1 MEDGIKNSIP
11 SAGNNVW
18 AGEFDP
24 LNDPEERRVL
34 FAALDSFRQY
44 RRNAHLNVTHR
55 KRQNFYALPTSQW
68 QFLAAAPF
76 SILEVFDQVDDAI
89 DVNAIIAK
97 MIVEYGT
104 QAFGLPLH
112 PEPGSSVD
120 WNGIARSDDIGKAQS
135 TIRQLYRDWSADG
148 DAERSACYGPVLSVL
163 EEMFSNHDKN
173 QVRVLVPGAGLGRL
187 VYEVCRLGFDAEG
200 NEISWHQLLTSSWIL
215 NHTAR
220 RHEFDLFPFALNFTN
235 LASRKDQMRKVQIP
249 DVHPSSSLAELANNG
264 RAIGSMN
271 MTAADFVAY
280 YSAPPQAA
288 TFDAVVTVFFI
299 DTAPNLIR
307 YIEAVRNCLKE
318 TGVWINLGPLH
329 WHFDSRT
336 PPVDKA
342 EEHSSTHEKSLDT
355 MRREG
360 GIDEPGNFELT
371 DEEVIKLV
379 ESMGFQILRHSIDTH
394 GVGYIQNPGSMLQD
408 TFWPSHWV
416 ARKIFQAVKA
426 AIFVFQP
433 ESFDLDAPSS
443 SPSTSRNSRTNQHVS
458 SGFCPTSDASQ
469 ADEVEGLSR
478 GRTIQSDDSQ
488 KPSRV
493 LLFLAQ
499 GLGAELAASLV
510 VCKGCIAQRAIS
522 CKCAEEADSSLTHP
536 TLYWSK
542 SDIGGGCIW
551 GKAPFWIKV
560 AIVLGTF
567 QTGITGCSTPPKA
580 RPLAV
585 GPAKHPRPSLTPKPL
600 APLAHPLRSPLQEGA
615 LFPLLPSALVSKP
628 INDTSTPD
636 PTLTPP
642 PLSLSSSP
650 LMDAMSSRLKN
661 LGFGSKRKSSA
672 TSIQQ
677 SSHLTPTAVNGTS
690 TPQQPSHNSSST
702 SLPMNQQQQLG
713 RPPSYTYNAGARP
726 TSPMP
731 PAQHNIAVHPPTIE
745 TQPRYPGNPAMGTP
759 QPPGYG
765 GYPQHGAQHPLPHGG
780 IAQYGRGPAVEVEGA
795 GRSKAQLI
803 VGIDFGTT
811 FSGVAF
817 AFATNTEA
825 KEDII
830 TEWPGAGNQT
840 KQKIP
845 TVLYYD
851 QYQKV
856 VGWGPDIADAL
867 APTGYPKPGVQKVE
881 WFKLQLMLSGNTYID
896 PINLPPLPPGKSE
909 IDVAAD
915 YLFKLRQAMRSQLQ
929 KTLGEVFNREERN
942 IRYFLTVPAI
952 WNDAG
957 KAATRAAA
965 IQAGFLRDENDTR
978 LTLITEPEAAA
989 MFCSKT
995 GLLNLKIHDAVLIVD
1010 CGGGTVDLIAYE
1022 VEEETPFTVAECTAG
1037 SGDSCGSTALNRNFS
1052 NVLRAKIRKMKLPD
1066 GSRTAGRVYA
1076 KCIMDFENRIK
1087 ADFRNNGQKWAVDV
1101 GIEAEFPEAGIE
1113 EGYMTFT
1120 NEEILQCFEPVVNR
1134 ILELVRNQIIAIQA
1148 QNRSLQ
1154 NVLVVGG
1161 FGASEYLF
1169 QQIKLH
1175 VPPQFQ
1181 SKVVRPMDSV
1191 AAIVKGAVTA
1201 GITERVI
1208 TSRVARRH
1216 YLMATLQ
1223 PFKEGHHPEQYRV
1236 PSLDGKDRCKYTRQ
1250 IFVQKGERVKIGEP
1264 VKVSFF
1270 RQVAP
1275 GATLMYEDILYACD
1289 EDVCPEYTK
1298 DPRIKEV
1305 VTLTSDLSR
1314 KNLEKDFERMD
1325 TPQGTFYRVYFDIY
1339 LTLDGSEFNAELVCQ
1354 GEVMGRCSARFR

>member
-1 MEDGIKNSIP
+1 
-11 SAGNNVW
+11 
-18 AGEFDP
+18 
-24 LNDPEERRVL
+24 
-34 FAALDSFRQY
+34 
-44 RRNAHLNVTHR
+44 
-55 KRQNFYALPTSQW
+55 
-68 QFLAAAPF
+68 
-76 SILEVFDQVDDAI
+76 
-89 DVNAIIAK
+89 
-97 MIVEYGT
+97 
-104 QAFGLPLH
+104 
-112 PEPGSSVD
+112 
-120 WNGIARSDDIGKAQS
+120 
-135 TIRQLYRDWSADG
+135 
-148 DAERSACYGPVLSVL
+148 
-163 EEMFSNHDKN
+163 
-173 QVRVLVPGAGLGRL
+173 
-187 VYEVCRLGFDAEG
+187 
-200 NEISWHQLLTSSWIL
+200 
-215 NHTAR
+215 
-220 RHEFDLFPFALNFTN
+220 
-235 LASRKDQMRKVQIP
+235 
-249 DVHPSSSLAELANNG
+249 
-264 RAIGSMN
+264 
-271 MTAADFVAY
+271 
-280 YSAPPQAA
+280 
-288 TFDAVVTVFFI
+288 
-299 DTAPNLIR
+299 
-307 YIEAVRNCLKE
+307 
-318 TGVWINLGPLH
+318 
-329 WHFDSRT
+329 
-336 PPVDKA
+336 
-342 EEHSSTHEKSLDT
+342 
-355 MRREG
+355 
-360 GIDEPGNFELT
+360 
-371 DEEVIKLV
+371 
-379 ESMGFQILRHSIDTH
+379 
-394 GVGYIQNPGSMLQD
+394 
-408 TFWPSHWV
+408 
-416 ARKIFQAVKA
+416 
-426 AIFVFQP
+426 
-433 ESFDLDAPSS
+433 
-443 SPSTSRNSRTNQHVS
+443 
-458 SGFCPTSDASQ
+458 
-469 ADEVEGLSR
+469 
-478 GRTIQSDDSQ
+478 
-488 KPSRV
+488 
-493 LLFLAQ
+493 
-499 GLGAELAASLV
+499 
-510 VCKGCIAQRAIS
+510 
-522 CKCAEEADSSLTHP
+522 
-536 TLYWSK
+536 
-542 SDIGGGCIW
+542 
-551 GKAPFWIKV
+551 
-560 AIVLGTF
+560 
-567 QTGITGCSTPPKA
+567 
-580 RPLAV
+580 
-585 GPAKHPRPSLTPKPL
+585 
-600 APLAHPLRSPLQEGA
+600 
-615 LFPLLPSALVSKP
+615 
-628 INDTSTPD
+628 
-636 PTLTPP
+636 
-642 PLSLSSSP
+642 
-650 LMDAMSSRLKN
+650 MSSRFKS

-672 TSIQQ
+672 NIQ
-677 SSHLTPTAVNGTS
+677 TASTTS
-690 TPQQPSHNSSST
+690 TSVASPNGSISNATTPPPPQNSSQT
-702 SLPMNQQQQLG
+702 SLPPMNPNQPGAPG
-713 RPPSYTYNAGARP
+713 RPPSYSYNSVQGRP
-726 TSPMP
+726 QSPMP
-731 PAQHNIAVHPPTIE
+731 PTQNQMAHHPAPIDTRAGAYVGGAP
-745 TQPRYPGNPAMGTP
+745 QLGPP

-765 GYPQHGAQHPLPHGG
+765 GAYGHQTIGPQPGIQHMANQYPPGA
-780 IAQYGRGPAVEVEGA
+780 RPAEVEGA

-915 YLFKLRQAMRSQLQ
+915 YLFKLRQAMRVQLQ

-965 IQAGFLRDENDTR
+965 IQAGFIRDENDNR

-1052 NVLRAKIRKMKLPD
+1052 NILRAKIRKMKLPD
-1066 GSRTAGRVYA
+1066 GSKTAGRVYA

-1354 GEVMGRCSARFR
+1354 GYTLMIADVEMITVDVETT

>member
-1 MEDGIKNSIP
+1 MN
-11 SAGNNVW
+11 
-18 AGEFDP
+18 
-24 LNDPEERRVL
+24 
-34 FAALDSFRQY
+34 AARF
-44 RRNAHLNVTHR
+44 
-55 KRQNFYALPTSQW
+55 KK
-68 QFLAAAPF
+68 QF
-76 SILEVFDQVDDAI
+76 
-89 DVNAIIAK
+89 
-97 MIVEYGT
+97 G
-104 QAFGLPLH
+104 
-112 PEPGSSVD
+112 
-120 WNGIARSDDIGKAQS
+120 QS
-135 TIRQLYRDWSADG
+135 
-148 DAERSACYGPVLSVL
+148 
-163 EEMFSNHDKN
+163 
-173 QVRVLVPGAGLGRL
+173 
-187 VYEVCRLGFDAEG
+187 
-200 NEISWHQLLTSSWIL
+200 
-215 NHTAR
+215 
-220 RHEFDLFPFALNFTN
+220 
-235 LASRKDQMRKVQIP
+235 
-249 DVHPSSSLAELANNG
+249 
-264 RAIGSMN
+264 
-271 MTAADFVAY
+271 
-280 YSAPPQAA
+280 
-288 TFDAVVTVFFI
+288 
-299 DTAPNLIR
+299 
-307 YIEAVRNCLKE
+307 
-318 TGVWINLGPLH
+318 
-329 WHFDSRT
+329 
-336 PPVDKA
+336 
-342 EEHSSTHEKSLDT
+342 
-355 MRREG
+355 
-360 GIDEPGNFELT
+360 
-371 DEEVIKLV
+371 
-379 ESMGFQILRHSIDTH
+379 
-394 GVGYIQNPGSMLQD
+394 
-408 TFWPSHWV
+408 
-416 ARKIFQAVKA
+416 
-426 AIFVFQP
+426 
-433 ESFDLDAPSS
+433 
-443 SPSTSRNSRTNQHVS
+443 
-458 SGFCPTSDASQ
+458 
-469 ADEVEGLSR
+469 
-478 GRTIQSDDSQ
+478 
-488 KPSRV
+488 
-493 LLFLAQ
+493 
-499 GLGAELAASLV
+499 
-510 VCKGCIAQRAIS
+510 
-522 CKCAEEADSSLTHP
+522 
-536 TLYWSK
+536 
-542 SDIGGGCIW
+542 
-551 GKAPFWIKV
+551 
-560 AIVLGTF
+560 
-567 QTGITGCSTPPKA
+567 
-580 RPLAV
+580 
-585 GPAKHPRPSLTPKPL
+585 
-600 APLAHPLRSPLQEGA
+600 
-615 LFPLLPSALVSKP
+615 
-628 INDTSTPD
+628 
-636 PTLTPP
+636 
-642 PLSLSSSP
+642 
-650 LMDAMSSRLKN
+650 
-661 LGFGSKRKSSA
+661 FGSKRTTNRHRDNDSTA
-672 TSIQQ
+672 T
-677 SSHLTPTAVNGTS
+677 TS
-690 TPQQPSHNSSST
+690 TNGSSLTLAPPSSNGSIPPPSNTTTSTT
-702 SLPMNQQQQLG
+702 SLPMNQVQNGLG
-713 RPPSYTYNAGARP
+713 RPPSYTYNPNAPRAQ
-726 TSPMP
+726 SPMP
-731 PAQHNIAVHPPTIE
+731 PPPHQGMSHHPPPIQTAG
-745 TQPRYPGNPAMGTP
+745 YPQGQHPALGGAP

-765 GYPQHGAQHPLPHGG
+765 GGYGQPNGMHAGGPQPSLGQYQSRGAP
-780 IAQYGRGPAVEVEGA
+780 VEVEGA

-915 YLFKLRQAMRSQLQ
+915 YLFKLRQAMRNQLQ

-965 IQAGFLRDENDTR
+965 IQAGFLRDENDNR

-995 GLLNLKIHDAVLIVD
+995 GLLNLKIRDAVLIVD

-1052 NVLRAKIRKMKLPD
+1052 NILRAKIRKMKLPD
-1066 GSRTAGRVYA
+1066 GSKTAGKVYA

-1101 GIEAEFPEAGIE
+1101 GIEAEFPDAGIE

-1148 QNRSLQ
+1148 QNRLLQ

-1169 QQIKLH
+1169 QQIRLH

-1201 GITERVI
+1201 GITERVV

-1250 IFVQKGERVKIGEP
+1250 IFVQKGQRVKIGEP

-1325 TPQGTFYRVYFDIY
+1325 TPQGTFYRVYFDI
-1339 LTLDGSEFNAELVCQ
+1339 LLALDGSEFNAELPNPLRSAISRSSKMRLRKRTPILQTSTLFILLPSLASSVTFDCSDIRDKGQGFDISPLDGPKSVMTSVDNAPNPTMTNTTFTVDICHPLKKAKGVPKEEDCPNGSRVCGIERLINTFENTTSFLAAIPIAGAYTLHGG
-1354 GEVMGRCSARFR
+1354 GELDTEITRLKTSPSPEDREKEGFRIQLHGQKYPEKNGIDHKAVITFLCQHKAEERSDTERHRKSEVLKARDDDEEEDHSATSEITDDGHGGQLKYQSFEKVGDEKVLSMEWRTPYACEDSKGGDRDDDGKGSGHWGFFTWFIIIIFLAVAAYLIFGSWLNYNRYSARGWDLIPHSETIRDIPYIFKDWMRRVMNTLQGGGSRGGYSAV

>member
-1 MEDGIKNSIP
+1 MN
-11 SAGNNVW
+11 
-18 AGEFDP
+18 
-24 LNDPEERRVL
+24 
-34 FAALDSFRQY
+34 
-44 RRNAHLNVTHR
+44 
-55 KRQNFYALPTSQW
+55 KRF
-68 QFLAAAPF
+68 
-76 SILEVFDQVDDAI
+76 
-89 DVNAIIAK
+89 
-97 MIVEYGT
+97 
-104 QAFGLPLH
+104 
-112 PEPGSSVD
+112 
-120 WNGIARSDDIGKAQS
+120 
-135 TIRQLYRDWSADG
+135 
-148 DAERSACYGPVLSVL
+148 
-163 EEMFSNHDKN
+163 
-173 QVRVLVPGAGLGRL
+173 
-187 VYEVCRLGFDAEG
+187 
-200 NEISWHQLLTSSWIL
+200 
-215 NHTAR
+215 
-220 RHEFDLFPFALNFTN
+220 
-235 LASRKDQMRKVQIP
+235 
-249 DVHPSSSLAELANNG
+249 
-264 RAIGSMN
+264 
-271 MTAADFVAY
+271 
-280 YSAPPQAA
+280 
-288 TFDAVVTVFFI
+288 
-299 DTAPNLIR
+299 
-307 YIEAVRNCLKE
+307 
-318 TGVWINLGPLH
+318 
-329 WHFDSRT
+329 
-336 PPVDKA
+336 
-342 EEHSSTHEKSLDT
+342 
-355 MRREG
+355 
-360 GIDEPGNFELT
+360 GNF
-371 DEEVIKLV
+371 
-379 ESMGFQILRHSIDTH
+379 GFS
-394 GVGYIQNPGSMLQD
+394 
-408 TFWPSHWV
+408 
-416 ARKIFQAVKA
+416 
-426 AIFVFQP
+426 
-433 ESFDLDAPSS
+433 
-443 SPSTSRNSRTNQHVS
+443 
-458 SGFCPTSDASQ
+458 
-469 ADEVEGLSR
+469 
-478 GRTIQSDDSQ
+478 
-488 KPSRV
+488 
-493 LLFLAQ
+493 
-499 GLGAELAASLV
+499 
-510 VCKGCIAQRAIS
+510 
-522 CKCAEEADSSLTHP
+522 
-536 TLYWSK
+536 
-542 SDIGGGCIW
+542 
-551 GKAPFWIKV
+551 
-560 AIVLGTF
+560 
-567 QTGITGCSTPPKA
+567 
-580 RPLAV
+580 
-585 GPAKHPRPSLTPKPL
+585 
-600 APLAHPLRSPLQEGA
+600 
-615 LFPLLPSALVSKP
+615 
-628 INDTSTPD
+628 
-636 PTLTPP
+636 
-642 PLSLSSSP
+642 
-650 LMDAMSSRLKN
+650 
-661 LGFGSKRKSSA
+661 SKRKSTNNPPANPPPPGPSPA
-672 TSIQQ
+672 
-677 SSHLTPTAVNGTS
+677 
-690 TPQQPSHNSSST
+690 PSHSPVGNIPPNPPPPAGPGPGAPQIPKP
-702 SLPMNQQQQLG
+702 PMNPNHLG
-713 RPPSYTYNAGARP
+713 RPPSYTYNPGQGQLAPNGPPPMPGRSA
-726 TSPMP
+726 SPMGMPGHGMQHPPPSQVMNGPPPINTGHGPGYPPQGPMGAMGPPP
-731 PAQHNIAVHPPTIE
+731 PAGGPP
-745 TQPRYPGNPAMGTP
+745 Q
-759 QPPGYG
+759 YG
-765 GYPQHGAQHPLPHGG
+765 GYGPPPGPPGAAPHGP
-780 IAQYGRGPAVEVEGA
+780 YGDARHNAVEVEGA

-817 AFATNTEA
+817 AFATNNEA

-856 VGWGPDIADAL
+856 VGWGPDIAEAL

-915 YLFKLRQAMRSQLQ
+915 YLAKLRQAMRNQLQ
-929 KTLGEVFNREERN
+929 KTLGEVFSREERN
-942 IRYFLTVPAI
+942 IRYYLTVPAI

-965 IQAGFLRDENDTR
+965 IQAGFIRDVNDNR

-989 MFCSKT
+989 LFCSKT

-1022 VEEETPFTVAECTAG
+1022 VEEEQPFTVAECTAG

-1052 NVLRAKIRKMKLPD
+1052 NILRAKIRKMKLPD
-1066 GSRTAGRVYA
+1066 GSKTAGKVYA

-1101 GIEAEFPEAGIE
+1101 GIEAEFPDAGIE

-1148 QNRSLQ
+1148 QNRTLQ

-1181 SKVVRPMDSV
+1181 AKVVRPMDSV

-1250 IFVQKGERVKIGEP
+1250 IFVQKGQRVKIGEP